1 MAEPKRLAEQP
12 VHLGL
17 GATAQAQPPFTGIE
31 WYADYEQRTAADGAE
46 GRLVS
51 MHSFAESWDSWEMH
65 PKGHEVVV
73 CTAGTITLTQEY
85 PDGRV
90 EQVMLNPGEYA
101 INDPGVWHTADVE
114 AEATALFITAGEGT
128 QHRPR

>member
-1 MAEPKRLAEQP
+1 MAKPRRLSEEPI
-12 VHLGL
+12 HLGL
-17 GATAQAQPPFTGIE
+17 GATAEAQPPFTGMD
-31 WYADYEQRTAADGAE
+31 WYEEYGQRTAADGAE

-65 PKGHEVVV
+65 PKGHEVVL
-73 CTAGTITLTQEY
+73 CTSGTITLTQEY
-85 PDGRV
+85 PEGRV
-90 EQVMLNPGEYA
+90 EQVTLNSGEYA

-114 AEATALFITAGEGT
+114 SEATALFITAGDGT